1 MWSGTPSI
9 TLAGDVGC
17 RPLFSS
23 HPEQGYDSFA
33 LCGTGAFPFQNALQA
48 KYVMQIGAQEVIIIY
63 VVVVDIAVVIHVVG
77 IVIVIRVRRT
87 QPRIVTNC
95 TFKP

>member
-1 MWSGTPSI
+1 
-9 TLAGDVGC
+9 
-17 RPLFSS
+17 
-23 HPEQGYDSFA
+23 
-33 LCGTGAFPFQNALQA
+33 
-48 KYVMQIGAQEVIIIY
+48 MQIGPQQVIIIY
-63 VVVVDIAVVIHVVG
+63 VVVVDIAIVIHVVG